1 GGVGVGGG
9 AGGAVGAGA
18 GGRAGDGGQAAAA
31 ALGAKRIT
39 YGATEIMSPSDFVQA
54 LAGLSR

>member
-1 GGVGVGGG
+1 